1 LNQRRYAVASAL
13 AASAVT
19 SLVMA
24 RGHRITKVPEIP
36 LVVDNK
42 TSDAV
47 DKTKKAVSLLRSIGA
62 FRDVQ
67 KAKDSRQIRAGKGKM
82 RNRRYVQRRGPLII
96 YKNTT
101 PLVKAVRNLPGVE
114 TCNVTRLNLLQLAP
128 GGHLGRF
135 IVWTKDAFESLDN
148 VFGTYHRGSNQKKGF
163 NLPRPQMTNPDFLR
177 IVSSEEVKSHL
188 RRRKAPRR
196 VTQRKNPLVNQGAMF
211 KLNPF
216 ARTLKRKQI
225 LASQARAAKKTQSKG
240 KKVVPT
246 DAQKKKRAALKKS
259 QKSRRAQSK
268 KNAKALLA

>member
-1 LNQRRYAVASAL
+1 
-13 AASAVT
+13 
-19 SLVMA
+19 MA
-24 RGHRITKVPEIP
+24 RGHRVTKVPEIP

-42 TSDAV
+42 TTDAV
-47 DKTKKAVSLLRSIGA
+47 DKTKKAVSLFRSIGA
-62 FRDVQ
+62 FKDVQ
-67 KAKDSRQIRAGKGKM
+67 KAKDSRQVRSGKGKM
-82 RNRRYVQRRGPLII
+82 RNRRYVQRRGPLVI

-135 IVWTKDAFESLDN
+135 IVWTKDAFEALDN
-148 VFGTYHRGSNQKKGF
+148 VFGTYHRGSHQKKGF

-188 RRRKAPRR
+188 RKRKLPRR
-196 VTQRKNPLVNQGAMF
+196 VTQHKNPLANQGAMF

-216 ARTLKRKQI
+216 AKTLKRRQI
-225 LASQARAAKKTQSKG
+225 LAAQKRAADKAAKKGPSAAE
-240 KKVVPT
+240 KKQH
-246 DAQKKKRAALKKS
+246 AAIKKARKA
-259 QKSRRAQSK
+259 RRAQSK